1 MIIEERLSERYL
13 CYHPNQLG
21 VSGPGH
27 FSRLGSPC
35 EKKFS
40 PETVVSTEN
49 TEGKRGGEE
58 EKGRRPDRF
67 PVVQSQKD

>member
-21 VSGPGH
+21 VSGPRH

-40 PETVVSTEN
+40 PETVLSPQRIQKEKE
-49 TEGKRGGEE
+49 EGKKRER
-58 EKGRRPDRF
+58 K
-67 PVVQSQKD
+67 KA